1 MSFEL
6 RVRQPPPD
14 LGSDDWIGPRE
25 DSWQDRY
32 INYDQTTREVNE
44 NARLFQSFADRRHLV
59 LQGSTRLSTSFW
71 TLAREGRSVKA
82 SKLSGRV

>member
-1 MSFEL
+1 M
-6 RVRQPPPD
+6 RVRQPPSD

-44 NARLFQSFADRRHLV
+44 NERLFPIICSPPSSFPSGFYAPQYELLDPR
-59 LQGSTRLSTSFW
+59 T
-71 TLAREGRSVKA
+71 GRSISQGFKIV
-82 SKLSGRV
+82 R